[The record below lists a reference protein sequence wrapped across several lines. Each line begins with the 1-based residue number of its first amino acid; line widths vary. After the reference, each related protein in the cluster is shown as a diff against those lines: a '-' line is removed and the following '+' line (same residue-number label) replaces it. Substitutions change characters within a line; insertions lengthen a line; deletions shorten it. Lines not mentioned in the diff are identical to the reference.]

1 MTAWTL
7 RTFFAGCAF
16 VLRGST
22 KHLCDKTICRATFLL
37 GIVPNWQN
45 RDCLPHAPYASNL
58 LRRLSRRV

>member
-22 KHLCDKTICRATFLL
+22 KHLCDKTICRAMFPLDRSELAESRLL
-37 GIVPNWQN
+37 ATRSV
-45 RDCLPHAPYASNL
+45 RE
-58 LRRLSRRV
+58 